1 MVSVSTFAFAGLDLL
16 EFAEKLRRQ
25 GDTET
30 GLELFFD
37 THPFTGAGLYQEHLR
52 DFINH
57 ERMGIHCPTSGCD
70 LLADEGTLLL
80 RHSLD
85 RHKECM
91 ELAARINAPYMV
103 LHTNGMNPVDQAR
116 IQKKRK
122 LFMERAVL
130 LAETARQYGCELWV
144 ENVGFGRSRTMVF
157 DEASYI
163 DLILSGRSFYSLVDI
178 GHAHINGWD
187 LPRLFKRLNGRIKG
201 IHVHDNDGV
210 SDQHLPVFRGNI
222 QWEPIFQA
230 IQNLSGDLVA
240 VLEYMPNTPRGEL
253 SLGINI
259 LRDNLFKQ
267 ADTTSYFKKD
277 SKAKA

>member
-1 MVSVSTFAFAGLDLL
+1 MVSVSTFAFSGLELF

-25 GDTET
+25 GDMET

-37 THPFTGAGLYQEHLR
+37 THPLTETGHYQEYLR

-70 LLADEGTLLL
+70 LLADKGTLLF

-85 RHKECM
+85 RHRECI

-103 LHTNGMNPVDQAR
+103 LHTNGMIPLDQAE
-116 IQKKRK
+116 IWEKRK
-122 LFMERAVL
+122 LFTERAAL
-130 LAETARQYGCELWV
+130 LAETAQQYGCELWV
-144 ENVGFGRSRTMVF
+144 ENVGFANNRTMVF
-157 DEASYI
+157 DETSYT
-163 DLILSGRSFYSLVDI
+163 DLILSGKNFYSLVDI

-187 LPRLFKRLNGRIKG
+187 LPQLFKQLNGRIKG

-230 IQNLSGDLVA
+230 MQNLSGDLVA

-253 SLGINI
+253 SHGINI